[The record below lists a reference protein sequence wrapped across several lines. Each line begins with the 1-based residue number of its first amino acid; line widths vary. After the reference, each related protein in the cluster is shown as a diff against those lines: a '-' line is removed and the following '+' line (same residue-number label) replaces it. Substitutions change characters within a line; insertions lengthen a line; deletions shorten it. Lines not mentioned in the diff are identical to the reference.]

1 MEVFAGLKKAALAA
15 AFAVALLATV
25 MSATLAS
32 SASLGGILAGSL
44 FATHEAGVPK
54 NLSMSDNFVGT
65 NGSING
71 RTLSTGQQWVT
82 HSGNWVISSNKLSQ
96 TTTTSTTTYRRAS
109 LPWIT
114 GATTVTAALTTTS
127 SQYIGIY
134 LQGNSNGTAAT
145 VLRVRNNGSAILC
158 RLSSSSTCT
167 QLATATSA
175 GGSAT
180 WALTYDTG
188 VCTVTRNG
196 AQVLT
201 YTVPVASRAGYEAN
215 TRVGVI
221 SIGNVS
227 ATGYRWTSFSAAS
240 V

>member
-44 FATHEAGVPK
+44 LATNRTDVPK
-54 NLSMSDNFVGT
+54 NLSMSDDFVGT

-71 RTLSTGQQWVT
+71 RTLSTGQKWAI
-82 HSGNWVISSNKLSQ
+82 HRGAWAISSNKLGQ
-96 TTTTSTTTYRRAS
+96 TNTATTFAMAS
-109 LPWIT
+109 LPWIN